1 MFIGE
6 IGWFDAVVRR
16 GRGARHAGKRR
27 SRADAAD
34 LLCTRRMQKREEVR
48 LTRRSGY
55 AFTFLRFLA
64 TAVESAAGA
73 AALALRRL
81 KLRVVAAAAPY
92 CIALLTPTQ
101 LRMAS
106 TNRAAALAS
115 AVSDAKMA

>member
-6 IGWFDAVVRR
+6 IGWFDAVVHR

-34 LLCTRRMQKREEVR
+34 LLCTRRKQKREVK

-64 TAVESAAGA
+64 TAVESAARA

-106 TNRAAALAS
+106 TKRAAALAS